1 VELLRGCGSRMRK
14 LNLFI
19 KRCIDFFGSL
29 FGIILIL
36 PLLII
41 IALAIKFTSKGPAFF
56 RQERLG
62 KKGKVFKILKFRT
75 MVVNAEKIGDGL
87 KVKSENDNRITK
99 VGKFLRATSLDE
111 LPQLLN
117 VLVGDMSMVGPRP
130 PVTYFPYDGYDSY
143 PDWAKKRFEMRP
155 GVTGLTQVTVRNA
168 VPWDERI
175 LIDNQY
181 IDKFNVWE
189 DIKILFN
196 TFQKLFKSQD
206 IYMSIETE
214 NMKVEKSKKVKVES

>member
-1 VELLRGCGSRMRK
+1 M
-14 LNLFI
+14 FI

-36 PLLII
+36 PLLIVI
-41 IALAIKFTSKGPAFF
+41 SLSVKFTSKGPIFF

-62 KKGKVFKILKFRT
+62 KKGKVFKIVKFRT

-87 KVKSENDNRITK
+87 KINSENDDRITK

-111 LPQLLN
+111 LPQLWN

-130 PVTYFPYDGYDSY
+130 PATYFPYDGYDNY

-155 GVTGLTQVTVRNA
+155 GMTGLTQVTVRNS

-175 LIDNQY
+175 AIDIEY
-181 IDKFNVWE
+181 MEKFNILL
-189 DIKILFN
+189 DIKILFK
-196 TFQKLFKSQD
+196 TL
-206 IYMSIETE
+206 
-214 NMKVEKSKKVKVES
+214 KKVFVPENIY